1 MRHEAMKDKLLDML
15 AQAAIVA
22 ALLVAALEYFDI
34 LTK

>member
-1 MRHEAMKDKLLDML
+1 MKNTILDLL

-22 ALLVAALEYFDI
+22 ALLVAALEYFDV